1 MSTEKENTPPVGESQ
16 APAPAAENGGAFPQM
31 QMEEFMLLKQQ
42 HDELAAKVS
51 DYENLIKRQQAEF
64 ENFRRRT
71 LREREDQLR
80 FAGGD
85 VLKDLLSVVD
95 NFDRAAEIQ
104 ADEAGNTPKA
114 FHDGMM
120 LIRTQLQDLLQ
131 KNAVKPIDGTG
142 SPFNPEIH
150 MAIAQ
155 ENAPMGKVDTVAD
168 VFQKGYWHHDRV
180 LRLATVKVSK
190 AAPES
195 VDAPDPSPPAQP

>member
-1 MSTEKENTPPVGESQ
+1 MEVPQVPS
-16 APAPAAENGGAFPQM
+16 PAPGNAEAFPQM

-95 NFDRAAEIQ
+95 NFDRASDIK
-104 ADEAGNTPKA
+104 ADESGQTPKA
-114 FHDGMM
+114 FYDGMM
-120 LIRTQLQDLLQ
+120 LIRTQLLDLLQ
-131 KNAVKPIDGTG
+131 KNAVRPIDGTG
-142 SPFNPEIH
+142 SAFNPEIH

-155 ENAPMGKVDTVAD
+155 ESSPDLAVDTVAD

-180 LRLATVKVSK
+180 LRVATVKVTK
-190 AAPES
+190 AT
-195 VDAPDPSPPAQP
+195 APDATADSPAPKT